1 MKVIV
6 LYRPQSEHGT
16 MVEQYARDF
25 LRRTSRA
32 LELLDVDSIK
42 GTRLAELYDV
52 VSYPTVV
59 ALDNGGQMISS
70 WVATET
76 MPLIDEV
83 SAYLVER

>member
-1 MKVIV
+1 MKVVV

-25 LRRTSRA
+25 LHRTSRA
-32 LELLDVDSIK
+32 LELLDVDSK
-42 GTRLAELYDV
+42 EGVRLAELYDI

-59 ALDNGGQMISS
+59 ALDNGGQLVSS
-70 WVATET
+70 WRATET

>member
-1 MKVIV
+1 MIV

-32 LELLDVDSIK
+32 LELLDIDSK
-42 GTRLAELYDV
+42 EGVRLAELYDI
-52 VSYPTVV
+52 VSHPTVI
-59 ALDNGGQMISS
+59 ALDNGGQLVSS

>member
-25 LRRTSRA
+25 LHRTSRA

-59 ALDNGGQMISS
+59 ALDNGGQMVSS

>member
-1 MKVIV
+1 MIV

-32 LELLDVDSIK
+32 LELLDVDSK
-42 GTRLAELYDV
+42 EGVRLAELYDI

-59 ALDNGGQMISS
+59 ALDNNGQLVSS
-70 WVATET
+70 WVASET

>member
-59 ALDNGGQMISS
+59 ALDNGGQMVSS

>member
-1 MKVIV
+1 MKVVV
-6 LYRPQSEHGT
+6 LYRPNSEYGT
-16 MVEQYARDF
+16 TVEQYARDF

-32 LELLDVDSIK
+32 IELLDVDSIE

-52 VSYPTVV
+52 VSYPTVIDI
-59 ALDNGGQMISS
+59 DNDGQLVSS
-70 WVATET
+70 WAATET